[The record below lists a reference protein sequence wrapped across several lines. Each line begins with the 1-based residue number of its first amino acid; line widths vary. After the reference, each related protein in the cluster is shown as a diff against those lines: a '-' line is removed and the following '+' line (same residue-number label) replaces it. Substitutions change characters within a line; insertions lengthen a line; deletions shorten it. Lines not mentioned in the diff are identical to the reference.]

1 LPADVLSAYTG
12 EREQGVG
19 TDFSSFLALYFQL
32 PPNSFLLLW
41 AGVEARA
48 PGFNSIIASAV
59 TGQKRIKK
67 QVGKK

>member
-1 LPADVLSAYTG
+1 
-12 EREQGVG
+12 VG